1 MITNQIK
8 LTENY
13 WLYAKVFGVDVLK
26 TQSHPIESTQGTYRT
41 TNPPRT
47 RNLVVVGGQS
57 SALRRS
63 TVIRLSIPSR
73 RSTRLTPP
81 TPIPTTDEAEDMIL
95 QDIIQLS
102 LAEQKSHK
110 EYEARENA
118 DSSTLRNDDN
128 PNDLGTR
135 FMPRRNFNEVAQR
148 LQEIMLDSS
157 PKSYSACTPTKDTH
171 TSAQEQ
177 QYQLYLT
184 MRDNPQLKK
193 DDISIWL
200 ALKNKFERLQGE
212 NSAKRQKTSKLGMF
226 LFGESSSGQD
236 YESEPGPSK
245 SVNQDQY
252 DDFDFY
258 TNSYATDD
266 DDVLSNK
273 KVPQELMD
281 DMSQT
286 VDEAKLCKVV
296 NEMLR
301 QQCTSG
307 DEHKYHID
315 QMQNFSK
322 SDIVWESIKDIIVL
336 LYQPKH
342 TSVVQSRQRDP
353 KAYALTLVKQDL
365 LYLKKGNTG
374 SEKIALSLYKF
385 LAVRFLDNDIEERTS
400 KWLGVESYQQN
411 VKLTAPTITFYGI
424 EEYEMFS
431 IVTEPVYGIIYKNS
445 KKEKR
450 AMRQQ
455 KIHKFCDATLKRV
468 LEGLKS
474 YNNDVKYGYVT
485 SNLSKEDV
493 EYLQMFAKE
502 IEERLKHRD
511 QIRRWEMYVNGIP
524 PGSRR
529 EHPE

>member
-13 WLYAKVFGVDVLK
+13 WLYAKVFGLDVLK
-26 TQSHPIESTQGTYRT
+26 TQLHLIESTQGTYRT
-41 TNPPRT
+41 TNPLRT
-47 RNLVVVGGQS
+47 RNLVVVGGQL
-57 SALRRS
+57 SAPRRS

-81 TPIPTTDEAEDMIL
+81 TPIPTTDEADDMIL

-118 DSSTLRNDDN
+118 DSSTLRNGDN

-135 FMPRRNFNEVAQR
+135 LEPRSDKESPEVVITTVVQ
-148 LQEIMLDSS
+148 LVNINNKEEE
-157 PKSYSACTPTKDTH
+157 SA
-171 TSAQEQ
+171 
-177 QYQLYLT
+177 
-184 MRDNPQLKK
+184 K
-193 DDISIWL
+193 DDYE
-200 ALKNKFERLQGE
+200 LKRRE
-212 NSAKRQKTSKLGMF
+212 N
-226 LFGESSSGQD
+226 
-236 YESEPGPSK
+236 
-245 SVNQDQY
+245 
-252 DDFDFY
+252 

-266 DDVLSNK
+266 DDVLSNE

-286 VDEAKLCKVV
+286 VDEAKLCKVI

-301 QQCTSG
+301 QQCTSE

-353 KAYALTLVKQDL
+353 KAYALTMVKQDL
-365 LYLKKGNTG
+365 LYLKKGNTR

-400 KWLGVESYQQN
+400 KWVMKCIN
-411 VKLTAPTITFYGI
+411 
-424 EEYEMFS
+424 
-431 IVTEPVYGIIYKNS
+431 
-445 KKEKR
+445 
-450 AMRQQ
+450 
-455 KIHKFCDATLKRV
+455 
-468 LEGLKS
+468 
-474 YNNDVKYGYVT
+474 
-485 SNLSKEDV
+485 
-493 EYLQMFAKE
+493 
-502 IEERLKHRD
+502 
-511 QIRRWEMYVNGIP
+511 
-524 PGSRR
+524 
-529 EHPE
+529 